1 MLTPELVL
9 VDPELAQAQRQT
21 TYGKAAMSSTEPA
34 NGMFFVDQAQTA
46 PDSEPQL
53 PPLAPPAPV
62 QPPPV
67 AAVPEP
73 VEEPPPPAL
82 PPAAAQRLPEPT
94 PVPTTPMVDVP
105 LGTLIFRA
113 GLLAEEQLED
123 ALQEGMRTGKRL
135 GEVLIERGWIAEK
148 DLGRMLAG
156 QKGLPYIEVTSADAQ
171 PDALRALPEQNA
183 RLQVALPLHY
193 EGTELVV
200 AVADPSN
207 ELVIEN
213 LRRALGSEPK
223 LVVAPHGE
231 LLRAIGEA
239 YANLGSPQP
248 QAAPAPAPAPEP
260 EPVPQ
265 APAVEP
271 PAPVE
276 PVQAVEPAPAP
287 PAPAPEVVPEPQP
300 EPVQPLA
307 AAAVAPLPTVLPPA
321 EERTVEATP
330 SVPQLQPPQAA
341 AVPEA
346 IQPLAP
352 APAPEPV
359 VDVPAPV
366 AEQPLAQPETPAPV
380 VPEQPAQPVAEVAP
394 AEPVAEPVAPVEPV
408 AAPVAPVEP
417 VAEPVAPVEPVAE
430 PVAPVVEPVPPVAP
444 PAAEAPVPV
453 EAPAPVEASPAPE
466 PQPEAASA
474 GSQHVILRLQ
484 DGESLQVGS
493 FGDNAEASR
502 WAQEIVRQIA
512 SAEGQST
519 WPFFANRYL
528 RPDTIVSVDLVE
540 ETGEK
545 WLGSAVRRSWAE
557 TQS

>member
-34 NGMFFVDQAQTA
+34 NGMFFVDQAQPA
-46 PDSEPQL
+46 PDPEPQIS
-53 PPLAPPAPV
+53 PLTPPAAV
-62 QPPPV
+62 EPPPV

-73 VEEPPPPAL
+73 VAEPAPPAAPPPA
-82 PPAAAQRLPEPT
+82 PVAEPT

-156 QKGLPYIEVTSADAQ
+156 QKGLPYIEVTAADAQ
-171 PDALRALPEQNA
+171 PDALQALPEQNA

-193 EGTELVV
+193 EDGELVV

-239 YANLGSPQP
+239 YAGLRSPQP
-248 QAAPAPAPAPEP
+248 AVAPAPAPEP
-260 EPVPQ
+260 QPVSQ
-265 APAVEP
+265 
-271 PAPVE
+271 
-276 PVQAVEPAPAP
+276 VQAVEPTLPVEPAVEAPQAVEPVPAPLAPAP
-287 PAPAPEVVPEPQP
+287 AAVAPAPEPQPEPLAAPAVTPLPTVVPPAEARNVDAPASVPQLQAPVAEVVP

-307 AAAVAPLPTVLPPA
+307 PAPAAEPVM
-321 EERTVEATP
+321 E
-330 SVPQLQPPQAA
+330 
-341 AVPEA
+341 
-346 IQPLAP
+346 AP
-352 APAPEPV
+352 APAPL
-359 VDVPAPV
+359 

-380 VPEQPAQPVAEVAP
+380 VPEQPAQPVA
-394 AEPVAEPVAPVEPV
+394 PVAPLET
-408 AAPVAPVEP
+408 
-417 VAEPVAPVEPVAE
+417 VAETA
-430 PVAPVVEPVPPVAP
+430 PPVAP
-444 PAAEAPVPV
+444 PPAAEVPAPV
-453 EAPAPVEASPAPE
+453 EAPAPVETPAPVEATPAPE
-466 PQPEAASA
+466 PQPAAA
-474 GSQHVILRLQ
+474 PVASQHVVLRLQ

-493 FGDNAEASR
+493 FEDAAEASR

-540 ETGEK
+540 ESSEK
-545 WLGSAVRRSWAE
+545 WLGSSVRRSWAE
-557 TQS
+557 TQ

>member
-1 MLTPELVL
+1 
-9 VDPELAQAQRQT
+9 
-21 TYGKAAMSSTEPA
+21 
-34 NGMFFVDQAQTA
+34 
-46 PDSEPQL
+46 
-53 PPLAPPAPV
+53 
-62 QPPPV
+62 
-67 AAVPEP
+67 
-73 VEEPPPPAL
+73 
-82 PPAAAQRLPEPT
+82 
-94 PVPTTPMVDVP
+94 
-105 LGTLIFRA
+105 
-113 GLLAEEQLED
+113 
-123 ALQEGMRTGKRL
+123 
-135 GEVLIERGWIAEK
+135 
-148 DLGRMLAG
+148 
-156 QKGLPYIEVTSADAQ
+156 
-171 PDALRALPEQNA
+171 
-183 RLQVALPLHY
+183 
-193 EGTELVV
+193 
-200 AVADPSN
+200 
-207 ELVIEN
+207 
-213 LRRALGSEPK
+213 
-223 LVVAPHGE
+223 
-231 LLRAIGEA
+231 
-239 YANLGSPQP
+239 
-248 QAAPAPAPAPEP
+248 
-260 EPVPQ
+260 
-265 APAVEP
+265 
-271 PAPVE
+271 
-276 PVQAVEPAPAP
+276 
-287 PAPAPEVVPEPQP
+287 
-300 EPVQPLA
+300 
-307 AAAVAPLPTVLPPA
+307 LPTVLPPA

-366 AEQPLAQPETPAPV
+366 AEQALAQPETPAPV
-380 VPEQPAQPVAEVAP
+380 VPEQPAQPAAE
-394 AEPVAEPVAPVEPV
+394 
-408 AAPVAPVEP
+408 VAPVEP
-417 VAEPVAPVEPVAE
+417 VAEPVAPVEPIAEPVLPPVEPVAE
-430 PVAPVVEPVPPVAP
+430 PVAPVVEPVAPVAP